1 MPEARLRARGADA
14 LDLQDVALPRL
25 VAADQLRAHLD
36 QVDWSHLTYRR
47 QQILEA
53 FVELASTIGYQSV
66 TMRAVGER
74 VGVKAPSIYRHFV
87 NGRDEIVL
95 EAYRWHFYRFA
106 KALLEAVDETNDA
119 DEYWNSLIGVH
130 LSRQLESPEND
141 MWDILLASDRI
152 GGFLPGDMRDE
163 SREWMRLYEHLH
175 AAVVGELGCASTDI
189 TKFVK
194 LVVKICDTA
203 GEWCRW
209 DGTQKSLKACVD
221 QAIAISHTLLA
232 IDVDRRDSPAG
243 SGDDRRTLSRGPS
256 DG

>member
-1 MPEARLRARGADA
+1 MQE
-14 LDLQDVALPRL
+14 VSSPRL
-25 VAADQLRAHLD
+25 VAADQLRAYLG

-66 TMRAVGER
+66 TMRALGER

-106 KALLEAVDETNDA
+106 KALLEAVDQTNDA
-119 DEYWNSLIGVH
+119 DEYWSSLIGVH
-130 LSRQLESPEND
+130 LRRQLESPEND

-152 GGFLPGDMRDE
+152 GGFLPDDMRE
-163 SREWMRLYEHLH
+163 EYREWMRFYEQMH
-175 AAVVGELGCASTDI
+175 AAAVGELGYGSTDS
-189 TKFVK
+189 TKLVK

-203 GEWCRW
+203 SEWCRW
-209 DGTQKSLKACVD
+209 DGTQKALKVCVE
-221 QAIAISHTLLA
+221 QAIAISRTLLA
-232 IDVDRRDSPAG
+232 VDIDHRDGAAG
-243 SGDDRRTLSRGPS
+243 AGDDRRPLSHPRIL
-256 DG
+256 